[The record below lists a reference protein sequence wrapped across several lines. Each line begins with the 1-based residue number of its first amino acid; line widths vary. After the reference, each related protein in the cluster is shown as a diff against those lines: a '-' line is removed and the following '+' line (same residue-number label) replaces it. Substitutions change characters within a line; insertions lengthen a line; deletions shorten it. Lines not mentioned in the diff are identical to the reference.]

1 MSRLALALDGGEGG
15 RQPMGSGFSASINC
29 WRMIIERKSNATIL
43 LPNWVAEHD
52 TERDVMDG
60 RSKISQGKQNPVEQ
74 VVTS

>member
-1 MSRLALALDGGEGG
+1 LLADDH
-15 RQPMGSGFSASINC
+15 RTK
-29 WRMIIERKSNATIL
+29 IERRATIL